1 MIYYRV
7 RKEYDNFPQNPRIHD
22 GNILIG
28 GELFTEKEFNKLPY
42 VYAGAFERVE
52 IPKNQTYWFFG
63 ARFAEEG
70 EIKKMTI
77 AEQVRNSQNTKEM
90 TRRAIQLLE
99 CLGEDVTELKNE
111 FSETYKEGINNEQV

>member
-1 MIYYRV
+1 
-7 RKEYDNFPQNPRIHD
+7 
-22 GNILIG
+22 
-28 GELFTEKEFNKLPY
+28 
-42 VYAGAFERVE
+42 
-52 IPKNQTYWFFG
+52 
-63 ARFAEEG
+63 
-70 EIKKMTI
+70 MTI